1 MWGITIVPGHAASA
15 AKPNYCLGTTVAAP
29 QPKNVRV
36 HHHCRTADASMK
48 KPKKLPYRVKITRP
62 QVFFMKK
69 GLSRS

>member
-48 KPKKLPYRVKITRP
+48 KRVKITRP